1 MSITTKR
8 CETCRV
14 GTAPHWAH
22 VEVWRNDE
30 VWVPSCADGT
40 VIWHRQVIE
49 PLVDDAS
56 HRANSLAPRAWIRPL
71 T

>member
-1 MSITTKR
+1 MTPKR

-22 VEVWRNDE
+22 VEVWRPDE

-40 VIWHRQVIE
+40 VTWHRQIIE
-49 PLVDDAS
+49 PLVDDAQ
-56 HRANSLAPRAWIRPL
+56 HRASSLAPRAWIRPL